1 MVICLNFLSVMEV
14 WKNINL
20 SNCFFLKNIESLL
33 LEVTLLSLNQQI
45 QLPLFLVLLCCKADI
60 ILIFILFFQ

>member
-20 SNCFFLKNIESLL
+20 SNCFFFLLKNIESLL

-45 QLPLFLVLLCCKADI
+45 QLS
-60 ILIFILFFQ
+60 

>member
-20 SNCFFLKNIESLL
+20 SNCFFCVKNIESLL
-33 LEVTLLSLNQQI
+33 LEVTRLSLNQQI
-45 QLPLFLVLLCCKADI
+45 QLS
-60 ILIFILFFQ
+60 

>member
-1 MVICLNFLSVMEV
+1 MVICLNFLSVREV

-45 QLPLFLVLLCCKADI
+45 QLSLFLVLLCCKADI